1 MKSRL
6 AFWFATCGFV
16 GCIPFAPGTFGSLL
30 AIPLLIFL
38 RHQSLALAILF
49 FFLLV
54 GAILASWSVSVELG
68 SFDPSNVV
76 IDEVCGMLA
85 SFLFVSIRWQTVL
98 VGFLLFRFFDIVKP
112 PPIRSIERIPHGF
125 GIVFD
130 DVGAGI
136 YTNLILQA
144 LIRYA
149 HL

>member
-6 AFWFATCGFV
+6 AFWFATCGFI
-16 GCIPFAPGTFGSLL
+16 GCIPFAPGTFGSLV
-30 AIPLLIFL
+30 AIPLLIVL
-38 RHQSLALAILF
+38 HHKLLALVILF

-54 GAILASWSVSVELG
+54 GAILASRLVSVELG
-68 SFDPSNVV
+68 SFDPPSIV

-85 SFLFVSIRWQTVL
+85 SFLFVPIRWQTL
-98 VGFLLFRFFDIVKP
+98 LAGFVLFRFFDIVKP
-112 PPIRSIERIPHGF
+112 PPIRSMERIPHGF

-144 LIRYA
+144 FIRYA